1 MVMVV
6 YYVVDG
12 PGGENVPSG
21 GKVPGV
27 DLARM
32 VAGVC
37 RGQKKSGTRRT
48 ARGLERKGTK
58 RRSIAELVGYKKSG
72 GDMARKVKFETVM
85 GSAPTISVR

>member
-12 PGGENVPSG
+12 PGGENVPPG

-32 VAGVC
+32 VVGVC
-37 RGQKKSGTRRT
+37 RGQKKERNSTYCAGVGAEGDKKRKY
-48 ARGLERKGTK
+48 RG
-58 RRSIAELVGYKKSG
+58 VG
-72 GDMARKVKFETVM
+72 RV
-85 GSAPTISVR
+85 